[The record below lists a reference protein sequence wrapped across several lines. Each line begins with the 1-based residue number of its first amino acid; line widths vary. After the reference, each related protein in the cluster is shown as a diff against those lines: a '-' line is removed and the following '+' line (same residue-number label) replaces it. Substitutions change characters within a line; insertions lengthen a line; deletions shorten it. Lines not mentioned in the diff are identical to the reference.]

1 MLSEIQV
8 PPLVTFQPYFCPSN
22 LSAWRLFSPPEFIV
36 FCFCFFLVVLRE
48 PFSTQKIPAH

>member
-22 LSAWRLFSPPEFIV
+22 LSALRLFSPPEFIV
-36 FCFCFFLVVLRE
+36 FFFLL
-48 PFSTQKIPAH
+48 F